1 MSLMLFDFSR
11 PDSVVLWKP
20 INDGVMGGKS
30 GCRLEHDPAGHAV
43 FSGQISLENHGGF
56 ASVRCHPGDLGRESI
71 RGYLL
76 EVRGDG
82 KEYRMSLHCEDSYGK
97 LSYQARFHP
106 CTGRWT
112 GCHLAVA
119 DFQPR
124 WRGHPVPEA
133 PPLQTAHIRQISLM
147 IADRQEG
154 PFTLLVRSL
163 AVEWAGSCSG

>member
-1 MSLMLFDFSR
+1 MSVMLFDFSR
-11 PDSVVLWKP
+11 PDSVALWNP

-30 GCRLEHDPAGHAV
+30 GCRLEYDPAGHAV
-43 FSGQISLENHGGF
+43 FSGF
-56 ASVRCHPGDLGRESI
+56 VASVRCHPGDLGRKSI

-82 KEYRMSLHCEDSYGK
+82 KEYRMGLRSDDPFDK
-97 LSYQARFHP
+97 VTYQARFHP

-112 GCHLAVA
+112 SCHLAVA

-133 PPLQTAHIRQISLM
+133 PPLQTDRVRQISLM

-163 AVEWAGSCSG
+163 AAEWDGSCSG